1 MMLYAELLFALI
13 YSVRRRV
20 GSLYRAPAALLDQ
33 RARKEIVDNQGLLD
47 KYCQLTIIQN

>member
-1 MMLYAELLFALI
+1 MMIHAELLFALI

-20 GSLYRAPAALLDQ
+20 EGLYPEAFLDQ

-47 KYCQLTIIQN
+47 KYCLLTVIQN